1 MLLADV
7 LGVLAIQTEPLGYR
21 RTDLYA
27 KLLHGILDDNDFG
40 LDDIVKQIFSGSRPL
55 NNALMRELCGPE
67 GFRHLCDNIQANL
80 LTVIG
85 NHSILYEQLVC
96 LLKNCPYTGQ
106 SNIEKIMAA
115 WDPAQ
120 AAELARFIAACIVC
134 GSYNTAQYGKNAQK
148 GRHNCALNVA

>member
-106 SNIEKIMAA
+106 SNIEK
-115 WDPAQ
+115 
-120 AAELARFIAACIVC
+120 
-134 GSYNTAQYGKNAQK
+134 
-148 GRHNCALNVA
+148 